1 MKKLLFVVLSLVMIV
16 TMFAGCGANT
26 PKESTPVESTPVES
40 EAVVEESPAAEPVEG
55 ADKLRVGILFKTQ
68 NNPYFVDLAQ
78 KAQQYAEE
86 AGFEVVGNQDAKQD
100 LESEFALM
108 EQYVSQGVDL
118 IFWNPIDPV
127 GSIAAADLCYEA
139 GIPLI
144 GIDNLCQSENMTT
157 TVYSDNKANGY
168 MVGLHFGSNY
178 YQDETIN
185 SILISGEKGNAVGQE
200 RRTGLMAGIIGS
212 RAGLDEAAAWE
223 AAETMNQELTDNGKA
238 YNEAAD
244 FYILGQGWGNW
255 TSEEGLPAAE
265 DLLVANAAKVN
276 LLLGE
281 NDNMLLG
288 AMTAVE
294 NAGLMDQIYIVA
306 AADGQKEAYKL
317 IKDGT
322 KYLATGLNAPPV
334 IARGAVDIA
343 IAILIDGV
351 DPASYELTT
360 TTPPAAITIENV
372 DEFYDPNANF

>member
-1 MKKLLFVVLSLVMIV
+1 
-16 TMFAGCGANT
+16 
-26 PKESTPVESTPVES
+26 
-40 EAVVEESPAAEPVEG
+40 
-55 ADKLRVGILFKTQ
+55 
-68 NNPYFVDLAQ
+68 
-78 KAQQYAEE
+78 
-86 AGFEVVGNQDAKQD
+86 
-100 LESEFALM
+100 M

-118 IFWNPIDPV
+118 ILWNPIDPK

-157 TVYSDNKANGY
+157 TVYSDNKSNGY
-168 MVGLHFGSNY
+168 MVGLHVGDNY
-178 YQDETIN
+178 YKDVTIN

-223 AAETMNQELTDNGKA
+223 AAEAMNQELTDKGKA

-265 DLLVANAAKVN
+265 DLLVANASKIN

-294 NAGLMDQIYIVA
+294 NAGLMDQIYIAA

-317 IKDGT
+317 IQDGT
-322 KYLATGLNAPPV
+322 KYIATGLNAPPV

-343 IAILIDGV
+343 IDILVNGV
-351 DPASYELTT
+351 DPESYELTT

-372 DEFYDPNANF
+372 AEFYDPNANF

>member
-1 MKKLLFVVLSLVMIV
+1 MKKLLFVVL
-16 TMFAGCGANT
+16 FAGCGANT
-26 PKESTPVESTPVES
+26 PKESTPVET
-40 EAVVEESPAAEPVEG
+40 EAVVDEEPVAEPVEG
-55 ADKLRVGILFKTQ
+55 ADKFRVGILFKTQ
-68 NNPYFVDLAQ
+68 NNPYFVDLAT
-78 KAQQYAEE
+78 KVQQYAEE

-144 GIDNLCQSENMTT
+144 GIDNLCQSQNMTT

-168 MVGLHFGSNY
+168 MVGLYFGDNY
-178 YQDETIN
+178 YQGETIN

-212 RAGLDEAAAWE
+212 RAGLDATAAWE
-223 AAETMNQELTDNGKA
+223 AAEKMNQELTDKGKA
-238 YNEAAD
+238 YNEASD

-265 DLLVANAAKVN
+265 DLLVANAAKIN

-294 NAGLMDQIYIVA
+294 NAGLMDQIYIAA

-317 IKDGT
+317 IQDGT

-343 IAILIDGV
+343 IDILLNGV

-372 DEFYDPNANF
+372 DEFYDPKANF

>member
-1 MKKLLFVVLSLVMIV
+1 MKKLVLVVLSLAMVLIA
-16 TMFAGCGANT
+16 FAGCGANT
-26 PKESTPVESTPVES
+26 PAESTPAESTPAES
-40 EAVVEESPAAEPVEG
+40 EAVVEDSPEAEPVEG
-55 ADKLRVGILFKTQ
+55 ADSFRVGILFKTQ

-86 AGFEVVGNQDAKQD
+86 AGFEIVGNQDAKQD

-108 EQYVSQGVDL
+108 EQYVSQDVDL

-144 GIDNLCQSENMTT
+144 GIDNLCQSQNMTT

-168 MVGLHFGSNY
+168 MVGQYFGNNY
-178 YQDETIN
+178 YQGETIN

-200 RRTGLMAGIIGS
+200 RRTGLMAGLIGS

-223 AAETMNQELTDNGKA
+223 EAEKMNQELTDNGKA
-238 YNEAAD
+238 YHEAAD
-244 FYILGQGWGNW
+244 FHILGQGWGNW

-265 DLLVANAAKVN
+265 DLLVANASKVN
-276 LLLGE
+276 LLMGE

-294 NAGLMDQIYIVA
+294 NAGLMDQIYIIA
-306 AADGQKEAYKL
+306 AADGQKEAYEL

-343 IAILIDGV
+343 IDILINGK

-372 DEFYDPNANF
+372 DEYYDPNANF